1 MATVN
6 APLIVAGSLA
16 LLTAAIHGT
25 AGETLLLRALPAS
38 VLPSSRFGD
47 SAMTKTIVR
56 ITWHIVTATFL
67 TFGVALI
74 AAGSVL
80 DGDAARAAGVV
91 AAAAYTA
98 FWAVGIGIA
107 AASTRSARFALVHPA
122 PLLFSL
128 ILALAWWGAL

>member
-1 MATVN
+1 MN
-6 APLIVAGSLA
+6 APLIVAGLLA

-25 AGETLLLRALPAS
+25 AGEVLLFRRLQPS

-47 SAMTKTIVR
+47 SAMTKTLIR
-56 ITWHIVTATFL
+56 ITWHIVTVTFL
-67 TFGVALI
+67 TFGVALLLS
-74 AAGSVL
+74 GSVL
-80 DGDAARAAGVV
+80 DGDAARAVGVVV
-91 AAAAYTA
+91 AASYTA